1 MVDCFRDMF
10 RLIERN
16 GWGMPA
22 GIEVEQHLM
31 SKYKEGFLKAGE
43 VFKNVMFCAPQN
55 SQAKYAEPLNGAFKT
70 TVAHKNHEG
79 IGRWYNKG
87 ARRVFQKKVSDSDN
101 HTWEDKKYYTFEE
114 LVADDRRDCNEWNH
128 MLHPNQKRYPGMSR
142 WDVLVA
148 RLNPTLRPLDKLT
161 LSRYIGERVE
171 TSIRRNSTVKVAYEN
186 WWISGPEVLERL
198 EPNNYKVIAYYLPDD
213 EGKPTDVFL
222 YQGDKYIDKLH
233 RITTYNR
240 VMAEQT
246 EADKAAFIEQ
256 QKYVAHF
263 DKYLRDHAIAKVG
276 KMAVQKSSS
285 VDEDPIELPQVQK
298 QEEEQDYIPD
308 TDYSKMGLEA
318 Y

>member
-1 MVDCFRDMF
+1 M
-10 RLIERN
+10 
-16 GWGMPA
+16 
-22 GIEVEQHLM
+22 
-31 SKYKEGFLKAGE
+31 
-43 VFKNVMFCAPQN
+43 
-55 SQAKYAEPLNGAFKT
+55 
-70 TVAHKNHEG
+70 
-79 IGRWYNKG
+79 
-87 ARRVFQKKVSDSDN
+87 
-101 HTWEDKKYYTFEE
+101 
-114 LVADDRRDCNEWNH
+114 
-128 MLHPNQKRYPGMSR
+128 
-142 WDVLVA
+142 A

-198 EPNNYKVIAYYLPDD
+198 DPNNYKVTAYYLPDD

>member
-1 MVDCFRDMF
+1 M
-10 RLIERN
+10 
-16 GWGMPA
+16 
-22 GIEVEQHLM
+22 
-31 SKYKEGFLKAGE
+31 
-43 VFKNVMFCAPQN
+43 
-55 SQAKYAEPLNGAFKT
+55 T
-70 TVAHKNHEG
+70 
-79 IGRWYNKG
+79 
-87 ARRVFQKKVSDSDN
+87 
-101 HTWEDKKYYTFEE
+101 
-114 LVADDRRDCNEWNH
+114 
-128 MLHPNQKRYPGMSR
+128 
-142 WDVLVA
+142 
-148 RLNPTLRPLDKLT
+148 
-161 LSRYIGERVE
+161 
-171 TSIRRNSTVKVAYEN
+171 
-186 WWISGPEVLERL
+186 
-198 EPNNYKVIAYYLPDD
+198 AYYLPND

-246 EADKAAFIEQ
+246 EADKVAFIEQ

-298 QEEEQDYIPD
+298 QEEELDYIPD